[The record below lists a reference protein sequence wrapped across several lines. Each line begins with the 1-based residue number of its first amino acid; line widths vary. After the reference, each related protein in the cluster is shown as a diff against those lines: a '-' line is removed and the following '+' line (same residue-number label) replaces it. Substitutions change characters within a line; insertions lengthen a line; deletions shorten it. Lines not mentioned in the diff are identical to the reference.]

1 MAFDDDEKRALN
13 ELKARFPNAAFQ
25 QRLDLIQQN
34 ALFIFQRD
42 WSRLSEVKLHLNSTE
57 NATEIPLKTGVNG
70 TLICWQ
76 NLTIYTLDKPLK
88 TNLKTPLKV
97 DVLVLQKNVYVTP
110 EKLKANFNPAI
121 IVFDS
126 SNEGWYVRWLGAKL
140 IQNQLP
146 FHDVNTQG
154 AFVKLPPKQ
163 GFN

>member
-1 MAFDDDEKRALN
+1 MGFINQPSLTVFADSAFLQNKQTQNFTLEPTL
-13 ELKARFPNAAFQ
+13 LAAQ
-25 QRLDLIQQN
+25 
-34 ALFIFQRD
+34 
-42 WSRLSEVKLHLNSTE
+42 LSEVKLHLNVTE

-76 NLTIYTLDKPLK
+76 NLTIYTLNKPLR
-88 TNLKTPLKV
+88 TNLKTPLKI

-140 IQNQLP
+140 TQSQLP

-154 AFVKLPPKQ
+154 AFVKLPLKQ

>member
-1 MAFDDDEKRALN
+1 MGFINQPNLTVFADSAFLQNKQTQNFTLEPTL
-13 ELKARFPNAAFQ
+13 LAAQ
-25 QRLDLIQQN
+25 
-34 ALFIFQRD
+34 
-42 WSRLSEVKLHLNSTE
+42 LSEVKLHLNGTE

-76 NLTIYTLDKPLK
+76 NLTIYTLNKPLK
-88 TNLKTPLKV
+88 TNLKTPLKI
-97 DVLVLQKNVYVTP
+97 DVLVLQKNVYFTP
-110 EKLKANFNPAI
+110 EKLKANFKPAI

-154 AFVKLPPKQ
+154 AFVKLPTKQ